1 MEAYWDLRTLAM
13 RSPVW
18 CHLSTPLDSYTHNP
32 DNAKWR
38 DLSILYSRSGLHQP
52 WLNYS
57 ESPLWASALS
67 LLGPCL
73 ILGLHWN
80 HAATVETSSWVLKF
94 YQSPSP
100 WRSRP
105 LRRSLQGRWLT
116 RRGTQHFTRECV
128 HYITSKGRA
137 INHSFFPFP
146 GRKPKSFHFSLFLLI
161 HIIIIF
167 GWISQSSPWHSSTVC
182 RHSPQ
187 QSPP

>member
-13 RSPVW
+13 NSSLMSPFYTFGLIHSQSGQCKVER
-18 CHLSTPLDSYTHNP
+18 PLNT
-32 DNAKWR
+32 
-38 DLSILYSRSGLHQP
+38 SRSGLHQP

-73 ILGLHWN
+73 IFGLHWN

-161 HIIIIF
+161 QNYI
-167 GWISQSSPWHSSTVC
+167 
-182 RHSPQ
+182 
-187 QSPP
+187 